1 MTQLALGGQLSLRL
15 LEVADAKQVAESYQR
30 NRQHLEPWEP
40 ARPAEFFTETRQAA
54 HLAAASEARRSGL
67 AFPFGL
73 FERDALIGRFNIS
86 GVARGSFQSASLGYW
101 IDHEYTG
108 RGLASRAVATLRT
121 VALND
126 LGLHRLE
133 ASTLPHNYGSQRVLE
148 KNGFVRIGMAPNYL
162 EIEGRWQDHNL
173 YQAILHD
180 QSASNPSDSVVD

>member
-1 MTQLALGGQLSLRL
+1 MTQLVLEGQLSLRL
-15 LEVADAKQVAESYQR
+15 LEIADAKQVAESYQR
-30 NRQHLEPWEP
+30 NRKHLEPWEP
-40 ARPAEFFTETRQAA
+40 ARPAEFFTEARQAA
-54 HLAAASEARRSGL
+54 ILAATSEARRSGL

-86 GVARGSFQSASLGYW
+86 AVARGAFQSASLGYW
-101 IDHEYTG
+101 IDHEHTG
-108 RGLASRAVATLRT
+108 RGLASRAVAALRT

-133 ASTLPHNYGSQRVLE
+133 ASALPHNYGSQRVLL

-180 QSASNPSDSVVD
+180 